1 MHLHQALRAVAIALC
16 LGATLGCQEAAQP
29 AKPSTP
35 PTPGEKPP
43 EAPAESEMPTDLDLV
58 ILNGRVMDPESN
70 LDAVRNV
77 GVKDGKIVA
86 VTEQTIEGT
95 ETIDAKDHVVAP
107 GFIDTHV
114 HVIDQPFAQKLML
127 RDGVTTPLDL
137 EVGAAPVDR
146 FYDTMEGKSQ
156 TNYGA
161 TVSTLGVRE
170 KVFNPKYDSKTG
182 IITTD
187 IFAKDEH
194 AFVDMEWSTTVPTQK
209 QIAQINQMIDEGL
222 KGGALGIGAPVGY
235 AVQGVT
241 SQETTAWQRLAGK
254 YGRAVF
260 IHGRFSS
267 QQPPTTGILG
277 FEEFIANVGIYGG
290 GLMLQHMHQQALDLA
305 EDALKLVDDARSKG
319 LSVIAEIYPYNFGAT
334 IVGADY
340 LKPDNYGPNMGRT
353 YKDIIETATLE
364 PLTKERYDQLVKQN
378 PGTSVMFYGAT
389 EKDMLAALA
398 HPGSTVGSD
407 AFPMTVSK
415 TGAMAVDWDL
425 AYEDVQGHPR
435 AAGTHSIVLRL
446 VREKKL
452 MPLMTAIS
460 KMSYLPAKFLEENG
474 VGHMANKGRIKVG
487 ADADIT
493 IFDPKTVR
501 DNSTIKQGALPATG
515 IPYVVVNG
523 TVVVKDSKVLEG
535 VYPGKPIRA
544 PRR

>member
-1 MHLHQALRAVAIALC
+1 MTRRWIVGAVLCVVPLAACQPSAEGPADQADAAPEKAEAEVPA
-16 LGATLGCQEAAQP
+16 EAAI
-29 AKPSTP
+29 
-35 PTPGEKPP
+35 P
-43 EAPAESEMPTDLDLV
+43 ESLDLV
-58 ILNGRVMDPESN
+58 ISNGRVMDPESK
-70 LDAVRNV
+70 LDAVRNL
-77 GVKDGKIVA
+77 GIKDGKIVA
-86 VTEQTIEGT
+86 VTEQALEGA

-114 HVIDQPFAQKLML
+114 HVIDQPFAQKLLL

-161 TVSTLGVRE
+161 AVSTLGVRE

-182 IITTD
+182 LITTD

-194 AFVDMEWSTTVPTQK
+194 AFVDMKWSTTVPTDK
-209 QIAQINQMIDEGL
+209 QIAKINRMLEEGL
-222 KGGALGIGAPVGY
+222 KQGALGIGAPVGY

-241 SQETTAWQRLAGK
+241 SQETTAWQRLAAK

-290 GLMLQHMHQQALDLA
+290 GLMLQHMHQQALGLA
-305 EDALKLVDDARSKG
+305 KDALKMVDDARAKG
-319 LSVIAEIYPYNFGAT
+319 LPVVVEIYPYNFGAT

-353 YKDIIETATLE
+353 YKDIIETATLK
-364 PLTKERYDQLVKQN
+364 PLTKERYDELLKKN

-389 EKDMLAALA
+389 EDDMLAALA
-398 HPGSTVGSD
+398 HPGSTVASD

-415 TGAMAVDWDL
+415 TGAMATDWDL

-435 AAGTHSIVLRL
+435 AAGTHSIVLRM
-446 VREKKL
+446 VREKNL

-474 VGHMANKGRIKVG
+474 VAQMASKGRIKVG

-493 IFDPKTVR
+493 VFDPKTVR
-501 DNSTIKQGALPATG
+501 DNSTMKQGALPAIG
-515 IPYVVVNG
+515 IPYVIVNG
-523 TVVVKDSKVLEG
+523 TVVVRDSKVLKG
-535 VYPGKPIRA
+535 VYPGQPIRA
-544 PRR
+544 KVQN

>member
-1 MHLHQALRAVAIALC
+1 
-16 LGATLGCQEAAQP
+16 LGVLSLAACKPTAEVPADEADAT
-29 AKPSTP
+29 AKK
-35 PTPGEKPP
+35 GET
-43 EAPAESEMPTDLDLV
+43 EAPAEAAIPEDLDLV
-58 ILNGRVMDPESN
+58 ILNGRVMDPETK

-86 VTEQTIEGT
+86 ITEGAMEGK
-95 ETIDAKDHVVAP
+95 ETIDATDHVVAP

-114 HVIDQPFAQKLML
+114 HVVDQPFCQKLIL

-182 IITTD
+182 IISTD

-194 AFVDMEWSTTVPTQK
+194 AFVDMRWSTTVPTEK
-209 QIAQINQMIDEGL
+209 QIAQINQMLEEGL
-222 KGGALGIGAPVGY
+222 KDGALGIGAPVGY

-241 SQETTAWQRLAGK
+241 SMETTAWQRLAGK

-290 GLMLQHMHQQALDLA
+290 GLMLQHLHQQALGLA
-305 EDALKLVDDARSKG
+305 EDALKMVDDARAKG
-319 LSVIAEIYPYNFGAT
+319 MPVIAEIYPYNFGAT

-353 YKDIIETATLE
+353 YKDIIETATLK
-364 PLTKERYDQLVKQN
+364 PLTKERYDQLVKEN

-389 EKDMLAALA
+389 EEDMLAALA

-407 AFPMTVSK
+407 SFPLTVSK

-474 VGHMANKGRIKVG
+474 VAQMANKGRIKVG

-501 DNSTIKQGALPATG
+501 DNSTIKQGGLPATG

-523 TVVVKDSKVLEG
+523 TVVVKDSKVLKD
-535 VYPGKPIRA
+535 VYPGQPIRTEVQN
-544 PRR
+544 